1 MKKLPILISSLF
13 IITSIFIIS
22 CTPATLDSI
31 KHNTA
36 LTIQGTITKI
46 GNSPFEK
53 LAIHIPKH
61 KTSIPLTFK
70 FQADKTKVNNN
81 LGKKLKLNGL
91 FQISNRKLANSNQEI
106 KTYSLLITSV
116 N

>member
-1 MKKLPILISSLF
+1 MKKLITLIK
-13 IITSIFIIS
+13 SIFILASIFFIS

-31 KHNTA
+31 EHNTS
-36 LTIQGTITKI
+36 LTFQGTITKI

-53 LAIHIPKH
+53 LAVHIPKY

-70 FQADKTKVNNN
+70 FKADKIKVNNSV
-81 LGKKLKLNGL
+81 GKKLKLKGL
-91 FQISNRKLANSNQEI
+91 FQVENRKLANSNKEI
-106 KTYSLLITSV
+106 KTYSLLITSI

>member
-1 MKKLPILISSLF
+1 MKKLTILISSIF
-13 IITSIFIIS
+13 IITSIFFIS

-31 KHNTA
+31 EHNTA
-36 LTIQGTITKI
+36 LTLQGTITKI

-53 LAIHIPKH
+53 LAVHIPKY

-70 FQADKTKVNNN
+70 FKADKIKVNANV
-81 LGKKLKLNGL
+81 GKKLKLKGL
-91 FQISNRKLANSNQEI
+91 FQVSNRKLANSNKEI